1 MPAVDHYLT
10 WLSAMHAEAAR
21 LHQREIEPEHMLLG
35 LLAQGGT
42 AAAVLAAHGVTLARA
57 RAAVDDM
64 THADLARVGIS
75 LPDALRPEP
84 ISAEELTAK
93 AGGEIPLSDTAAE
106 FIDNKGTSLITSAQA
121 LQALISSS
129 AVSLQSPVV
138 RLLAHCGVDVE
149 YLRTELSEIAA
160 DEEPARGRYR
170 MTDEY
175 RGYGLDRD
183 LSQERFISASAA
195 QLAALLRERDR
206 LTWWALP
213 RQQLVDVLP
222 DGAVQR
228 VEGRRRTA
236 FLRWRLETAV
246 DRRITWSCTVVS
258 GRRDG
263 EVAFVKDLH
272 LIEAPGGT
280 RVRLV
285 LAHRTWGGWGRC
297 STRSS
302 GAGLVW
308 GWRTR
313 SPVSHGLQRRTP
325 EPSREP
331 GMDLGACRVP
341 EYGTR

>member
-21 LHQREIEPEHMLLG
+21 LRHREVEPEHMLLG

-42 AAAVLAAHGVTLARA
+42 AAAVLAARGVTLTRA
-57 RAAVDDM
+57 RAAIKEM
-64 THADLARVGIS
+64 ADTDFARVGIS

-84 ISAEELTAK
+84 ISAEELTAE

-106 FIDNKGTSLITSAQA
+106 FIDNKGTSFNSSAQA

-129 AVSLQSPVV
+129 TVSLQSPVV
-138 RLLAHCGVDVE
+138 RLLAHSGVDVDG
-149 YLRTELSEIAA
+149 LRTELSEVAA
-160 DEEPARGRYR
+160 DKEPARGRYR

-175 RGYGLDRD
+175 RGYGLDRE
-183 LSQERFISASAA
+183 LSQERFISASVA
-195 QLAALLRERDR
+195 QLAALLRDPDR

-213 RQQLVDVLP
+213 RQQLVEVLS

-228 VEGRRRTA
+228 VEGRRRTV

-246 DRRITWSCTVVS
+246 DTRITWSCTVVS

-285 LAHRTWGGWGRC
+285 LAHRIWGRLGELVYPIVWRW
-297 STRSS
+297 TRL
-302 GAGLVW
+302 GLENTLTGIARAAVED
-308 GWRTR
+308 
-313 SPVSHGLQRRTP
+313 S
-325 EPSREP
+325 
-331 GMDLGACRVP
+331 
-341 EYGTR
+341 

>member
-1 MPAVDHYLT
+1 MTAVAHYLT
-10 WLSAMHAEAAR
+10 WLEAMHAEAAR
-21 LHQREIEPEHMLLG
+21 LRHQEVEPEHMLLG

-64 THADLARVGIS
+64 TRADLARVGIS
-75 LPDALRPEP
+75 LPDTLRLAP
-84 ISAEELTAK
+84 ISAEELTTK

-129 AVSLQSPVV
+129 TVSLQSPVA
-138 RLLAHCGVDVE
+138 RLLAHCGVDVD

-175 RGYGLDRD
+175 RGYGLDRE
-183 LSQERFISASAA
+183 LSQEHFISASAA
-195 QLAALLRERDR
+195 RLAALLRDPDR
-206 LTWWALP
+206 LTWWGIP

-246 DRRITWSCTVVS
+246 DTRTTWSCTVVS

-280 RVRLV
+280 RARLV
-285 LAHRTWGGWGRC
+285 LAHRTWGR
-297 STRSS
+297 
-302 GAGLVW
+302 
-308 GWRTR
+308 
-313 SPVSHGLQRRTP
+313 
-325 EPSREP
+325 
-331 GMDLGACRVP
+331 LGALLYPIVWR
-341 EYGTR
+341 GTRLGLENTLAGIARAAAEDS

>member
-21 LHQREIEPEHMLLG
+21 LRHREVEPEHMLLG

-42 AAAVLAAHGVTLARA
+42 AAAVLAARGVTLTRA
-57 RAAVDDM
+57 RAAIDDM
-64 THADLARVGIS
+64 AHADLARVGIN

-84 ISAEELTAK
+84 ISAEELTAN
-93 AGGEIPLSDTAAE
+93 AGGEIPLSDAAAE
-106 FIDNKGTSLITSAQA
+106 FIDNKGASFNTSAQA

-129 AVSLQSPVV
+129 AASLQSPAV
-138 RLLAHCGVDVE
+138 RLLAHCGVDID
-149 YLRTELSEIAA
+149 YLRTELSEIAVDRESA
-160 DEEPARGRYR
+160 LGRYR

-175 RGYGLDRD
+175 RRYGLDRE
-183 LSQERFISASAA
+183 LSQERFISAPVAH
-195 QLAALLRERDR
+195 LTALLSDPDR

-213 RQQLVDVLP
+213 RQQLTEVLS

-228 VEGRRRTA
+228 VEGRRRTG
-236 FLRWRLETAV
+236 FLRWRLETSVAARV
-246 DRRITWSCTVVS
+246 TWSCTVVS

-285 LAHRTWGGWGRC
+285 LAHRAGGR
-297 STRSS
+297 
-302 GAGLVW
+302 
-308 GWRTR
+308 
-313 SPVSHGLQRRTP
+313 
-325 EPSREP
+325 
-331 GMDLGACRVP
+331 LGALLYPFFWR
-341 EYGTR
+341 GTRLGLDNTLAGIARAAAEDS

>member
-1 MPAVDHYLT
+1 MAAVSHYLT
-10 WLSAMHAEAAR
+10 WLEAMHAEAAR
-21 LHQREIEPEHMLLG
+21 LRHREVEPEHMLLG

-42 AAAVLAAHGVTLARA
+42 AAAVLAGHGVTLAGA

-64 THADLARVGIS
+64 AHADLARVGIN
-75 LPDALRPEP
+75 LPDALRPAP
-84 ISAEELTAK
+84 ISVEELTAE
-93 AGGEIPLSDTAAE
+93 AGGEIPLSDAAAE
-106 FIDNKGTSLITSAQA
+106 FIDNQGTSFSTSAQA

-129 AVSLQSPVV
+129 TVSLQSPVV
-138 RLLAHCGVDVE
+138 RLLAHCGVDAG

-160 DEEPARGRYR
+160 DEESARGRYR

-195 QLAALLRERDR
+195 QLSALLRDPDR

-213 RQQLVDVLP
+213 RQQLVEVLS

-228 VEGRRRTA
+228 AEGRRRTA

-246 DRRITWSCTVVS
+246 DTRVTWSCTVVS

-285 LAHRTWGGWGRC
+285 LAHRIWGR
-297 STRSS
+297 
-302 GAGLVW
+302 
-308 GWRTR
+308 
-313 SPVSHGLQRRTP
+313 
-325 EPSREP
+325 
-331 GMDLGACRVP
+331 LGALLYPIVWR
-341 EYGTR
+341 GTRLGLENTLTGIARAAAEDS

>member
-21 LHQREIEPEHMLLG
+21 LRHREVEPEHMLLG

-42 AAAVLAAHGVTLARA
+42 AAAVLAARGVTLTRA
-57 RAAVDDM
+57 RAAIKEM
-64 THADLARVGIS
+64 ADTDFARVGIS

-84 ISAEELTAK
+84 ISAEELTAE

-106 FIDNKGTSLITSAQA
+106 FIDNKGTSFNSSAQA

-129 AVSLQSPVV
+129 TVSLQSPVV
-138 RLLAHCGVDVE
+138 RLLAHCGVDVG
-149 YLRTELSEIAA
+149 YLRTELSEIAGN
-160 DEEPARGRYR
+160 EESSWGRYR

-175 RGYGLDRD
+175 RGYGLDRV

-195 QLAALLRERDR
+195 QLSALLRDPDR

-213 RQQLVDVLP
+213 RQQLVEVLS

-228 VEGRRRTA
+228 VEGRRRTV

-246 DRRITWSCTVVS
+246 DTRVTWSCTVVS

-285 LAHRTWGGWGRC
+285 LAHRIWGR
-297 STRSS
+297 
-302 GAGLVW
+302 
-308 GWRTR
+308 
-313 SPVSHGLQRRTP
+313 
-325 EPSREP
+325 
-331 GMDLGACRVP
+331 LGALLYPIVWR
-341 EYGTR
+341 GTRLGLENTLTGIARAAAEDS